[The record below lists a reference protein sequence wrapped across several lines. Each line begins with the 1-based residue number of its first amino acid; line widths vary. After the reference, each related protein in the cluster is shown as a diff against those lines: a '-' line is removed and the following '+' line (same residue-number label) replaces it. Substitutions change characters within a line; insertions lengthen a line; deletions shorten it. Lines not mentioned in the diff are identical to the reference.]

1 MLTPLREEVGMTA
14 TTASGRAGDGG
25 LKSVAT
31 TLDLLDLFM
40 TDDELGVTEVARYLG
55 VAKSSAHRMLTT
67 LVSRGFAEKDPDTGR
82 YRLGLHM
89 YELGQLSISRN
100 RLRRTALPLMEQLR
114 EMTGLTI
121 HLAVADGADVVHLE
135 RLVSRNGI
143 ELLADLPRRIPT
155 HCSAS
160 GKAIAAFDVEV
171 AAARRRARFPVLTS
185 ASVRTEREFDAMLR
199 DIRRRGTASN
209 NGEGL
214 DGAGSIAAPV
224 LDGTGRARA
233 AISLVGAMPVIDRS
247 RDHYARLAVAASQRL
262 SRLVAWD

>member
-1 MLTPLREEVGMTA
+1 MTA
-14 TTASGRAGDGG
+14 TMRPSTAGDRVGDGG

-121 HLAVADGADVVHLE
+121 HLAVPDGADVVHLE
-135 RLVSRNGI
+135 RLQSRAGL
-143 ELLADLPRRIPT
+143 ELLADLPRRFPA

-160 GKAIAAFDVEV
+160 GKAIAAFDPQM
-171 AAARRRARFPVLTS
+171 AAARRRARFPVLTT
-185 ASVRTEREFDAMLR
+185 ASLRSEREFDATLL
-199 DIRRRGTASN
+199 DIRRRGTATN

-214 DGAGSIAAPV
+214 EGAGSIAAPV
-224 LDGTGRARA
+224 FDGTGRARA
-233 AISLVGAMPVIDRS
+233 AISIVGAMPAIERS

-262 SRLVAWD
+262 SRLVSWD